1 MSGFKGP
8 EQLVSQ
14 ERGVITEYL
23 HPKYIF
29 LHNSARVRVSEGDSV
44 HFGESVMGLYHNW
57 AFRSDCYVPYVILIR
72 EHCRVPGESPSRPY
86 QEMGFHRGDCGE

>member
-44 HFGESVMGLYHNW
+44 HFGESVMGLS
-57 AFRSDCYVPYVILIR
+57 AFRSI
-72 EHCRVPGESPSRPY
+72 
-86 QEMGFHRGDCGE
+86 